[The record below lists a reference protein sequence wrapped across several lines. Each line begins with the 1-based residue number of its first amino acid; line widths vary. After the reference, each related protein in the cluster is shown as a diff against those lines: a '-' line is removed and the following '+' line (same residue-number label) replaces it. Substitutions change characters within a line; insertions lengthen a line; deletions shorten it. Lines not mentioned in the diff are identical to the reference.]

1 MVDIPDIALQTWFLR
16 FSYSPGMGHRRSV
29 NSLAPGHVAVVADSS
44 LRGGLAGKYSVTI
57 PASAVTVDPKTFA
70 TPLFLRPAVLHDA
83 GVSPGMLGSV

>member
-1 MVDIPDIALQTWFLR
+1 MNR
-16 FSYSPGMGHRRSV
+16 
-29 NSLAPGHVAVVADSS
+29 LAPERVAVLADTS

-70 TPLFLRPAVLHDA
+70 TPLFLRPAVSHDA